1 MTVAAAGA
9 AHSVVCMKTPKERS
23 EERRQEKLADI
34 QEQVDKGLLSIR
46 KMTPEER
53 KENPPRERKPKGSR

>member
-1 MTVAAAGA
+1 
-9 AHSVVCMKTPKERS
+9 MKTPKERS

-46 KMTPEER
+46 KMTPAER

>member
-9 AHSVVCMKTPKERS
+9 THNVMCMKTPKERS

-34 QEQVDKGLLSIR
+34 QDQVDKGLLSIR
-46 KMTPEER
+46 KMTPQER
-53 KENPPRERKPKGSR
+53 KQNPPKPRKPKGAR